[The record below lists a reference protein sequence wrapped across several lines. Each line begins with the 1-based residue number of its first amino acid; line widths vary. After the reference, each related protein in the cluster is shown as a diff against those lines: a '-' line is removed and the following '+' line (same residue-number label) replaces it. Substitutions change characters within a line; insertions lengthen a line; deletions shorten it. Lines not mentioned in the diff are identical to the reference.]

1 MSVVVKFSE
10 SAPVA
15 ASPEKAWQTA
25 SDLSRLGD
33 WMSMHEAW
41 RGELPDK
48 LDAGV
53 ELTSVVNVKGLR
65 NRVTWKIESYNAPE
79 SLVLRGE
86 GVGGTKVSLEL
97 AIRPE
102 GEGSRVSFD
111 VDFSGKLV
119 VGPIGMT
126 VKRALKG
133 DVRSSIKKLT
143 ELIASIMNAEA
154 PDSIVRAAGPGDE
167 G

>member
-1 MSVVVKFSE
+1 LHGADGLLLEVERHAHDAAGELEELGGEGRLEPVDLRD
-10 SAPVA
+10 PVA
-15 ASPEKAWQTA
+15 
-25 SDLSRLGD
+25 DLDDGAHR
-33 WMSMHEAW
+33 A
-41 RGELPDK
+41 R

-143 ELIASIMNAEA
+143 ELI
-154 PDSIVRAAGPGDE
+154 D
-167 G
+167 